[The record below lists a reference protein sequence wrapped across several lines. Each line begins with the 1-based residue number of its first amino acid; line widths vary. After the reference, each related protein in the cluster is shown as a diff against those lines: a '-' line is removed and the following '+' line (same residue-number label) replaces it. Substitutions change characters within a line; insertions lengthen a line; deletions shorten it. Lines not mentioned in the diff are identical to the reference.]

1 MKAKQQTKNI
11 IFIYFIKSHFF
22 NMEILLIKKIF
33 FLIVINVIIA
43 SLQSIT
49 SNALR

>member
-1 MKAKQQTKNI
+1 
-11 IFIYFIKSHFF
+11 
-22 NMEILLIKKIF
+22 MEILLIKKIF
-33 FLIVINVIIA
+33 FLIVINLIIA

>member
-11 IFIYFIKSHFF
+11 IFIYFITRHFF

-33 FLIVINVIIA
+33 FPIVINLIIA